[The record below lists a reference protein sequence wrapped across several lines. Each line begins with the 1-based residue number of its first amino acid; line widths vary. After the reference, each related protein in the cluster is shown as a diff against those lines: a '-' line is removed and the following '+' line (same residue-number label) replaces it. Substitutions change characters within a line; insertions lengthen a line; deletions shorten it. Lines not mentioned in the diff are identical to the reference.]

1 MKNRVKKQQAKSKEY
16 ADQKKGAK
24 WSIIK
29 IGDQV
34 RVKKPGFER
43 KGDQKY
49 SDPQRSI
56 GKKGPAT
63 YQTEDGKV
71 WNQKQLA
78 FFPIKE
84 KKQSIENLHTPEKLN
99 TEQDFQ
105 TGGPNTEVS
114 QGANRPDIETDLNI
128 EPKVRSSRST
138 RVKKK
143 PVWHKD
149 YEF

>member
-1 MKNRVKKQQAKSKEY
+1 M
-16 ADQKKGAK
+16 
-24 WSIIK
+24 
-29 IGDQV
+29 
-34 RVKKPGFER
+34 
-43 KGDQKY
+43 
-49 SDPQRSI
+49 
-56 GKKGPAT
+56 
-63 YQTEDGKV
+63 

-84 KKQSIENLHTPEKLN
+84 KKQSIENLHTSEKLN

-105 TGGPNTEVS
+105 TGGPNTGVS
-114 QGANRPDIETDLNI
+114 QGAIRPDIETDLNI